1 MTAADALAWLMT
13 YALHSTLLLGAV
25 WLLTSRGPVRSHHL
39 RDLYWKAALVGGVVT
54 ATGQVLLRQV
64 DWAGAFQARAAREG
78 IVVSAVALP
87 MPMPLGRRPVEPAGG
102 TEPAVTAPPPG
113 VPLSTILFLA
123 WGGLAALALGG
134 LAAAHRRLA
143 RRLGRRED
151 VRDFAVLS
159 LLDSLRSDA
168 GVRRAVRLTQSEGLA
183 SPIALGR
190 GEICVP
196 RAVLTDL
203 DAGQQRSVLAHELA
217 HLTRRDPLWLTGA
230 SLLERLFF
238 FQPLNRLARRRI
250 QESAEY
256 LCDDWAVGRT
266 GSGLT
271 MAKSLMKVAEWM
283 HAEPSPVPLAGMA
296 ENPSH
301 LVSRVKRLVEHRGN
315 LEARRAWPVPLA
327 CALLLLTAAAVPGVT
342 AYGSEETPGFV
353 GRSITGQEFGP
364 RQDPGAEPD
373 VEAVVKDMP
382 EPEPMP
388 SADTSGESLEGA
400 VAGAGAGQAAV
411 AAAGKDGETAPDTV
425 GLAALIA
432 ALRDPD
438 AGVRRAAAQSLG
450 NIENPRAVDGLV
462 AVLGDSD
469 VEVRRAAVWALGEI
483 EDRRAVDALLP
494 LLKDADPE
502 VRKSAAWALGNIED
516 PRAADGLAGALRDE
530 SAEVRKTAA
539 WALGELELTAAP
551 AGLIEAM
558 RDADPE
564 VRKSAV
570 WSVGQMG
577 DARAVPALRDMLA
590 DASAE
595 VRSGAIQALGEIRNA
610 DALQALIDAMKSKDP
625 EVRRAA
631 ADALGNR

>member
-13 YALHSTLLLGAV
+13 YALHSTLLLGGV

-39 RDLYWKAALVGGVVT
+39 RDLYWKAALVGGLVT

-64 DWAGAFQARAAREG
+64 SWTGPFQVPAARQG
-78 IVVSAVALP
+78 IVVDAVALP
-87 MPMPLGRRPVEPAGG
+87 MPMPLGRGAAANGPEATG
-102 TEPAVTAPPPG
+102 APDAASASG
-113 VPLSTILFLA
+113 VPVSTFLFFA
-123 WGGLAALALGG
+123 WTGIAVLALAG
-134 LAAAHRRLA
+134 LVAAHLRLS
-143 RRLGRRED
+143 RRLGRREE
-151 VRDFAVLS
+151 VRDFALLS
-159 LLDSLRSDA
+159 LLESLRNDA
-168 GVRRAVRLTQSEGLA
+168 GMRRPVRLTRSGSLA

-190 GEICVP
+190 SEICVP
-196 RAVLTDL
+196 DAVLTDL

-230 SLLERLFF
+230 SLLERVFF
-238 FQPLNRLARRRI
+238 FQPLNRMARRKI

-283 HAEPSPVPLAGMA
+283 HGEPNPVPLAGMA

-301 LVSRVKRLVEHRGN
+301 LVSRVKRLVEHRGAF
-315 LEARRAWPVPLA
+315 EARRAWPVPLA
-327 CALLLLTAAAVPGVT
+327 CGLLLLTAAAVPGVT
-342 AYGSEETPGFV
+342 AAYGNEETPSFNGQ
-353 GRSITGQEFGP
+353 SITGDTQRP
-364 RQDPGAEPD
+364 LPALRQAIDAIDHEQVAE
-373 VEAVVKDMP
+373 
-382 EPEPMP
+382 
-388 SADTSGESLEGA
+388 
-400 VAGAGAGQAAV
+400 QARE
-411 AAAGKDGETAPDTV
+411 AAAAATRQLQDKLDGGIVLAPGKDGRALPDTL

-432 ALRDPD
+432 ALKDSD

-450 NIENPRAVDGLV
+450 NIESPRAVDALV
-462 AVLGDSD
+462 AVLKDSD
-469 VEVRRAAVWALGEI
+469 VEVRRAAAWALGEI
-483 EDRRAVDALLP
+483 EDRRAVDGLVAS
-494 LLKDADPE
+494 LKDSDAE
-502 VRKSAAWALGNIED
+502 TRKSAAWALGNIED

-530 SAEVRKTAA
+530 SPEVRKTAA

-551 AGLIEAM
+551 PALIEAM

-564 VRKSAV
+564 VRKTAV

-577 DARAVPALRDMLA
+577 DARAVPALREMLA

-595 VRSGAIQALGEIRNA
+595 VRSGAIEALGEIRNA
-610 DALQALIDAMKSKDP
+610 DALQALIDAMKSNDA

-631 ADALGNR
+631 AEALGNR

>member
-13 YALHSTLLLGAV
+13 YALHSTLLLGGV

-87 MPMPLGRRPVEPAGG
+87 MPMPMPLGRRPAQPDGA
-102 TEPAVTAPPPG
+102 TEPAVAAPTPR
-113 VPLSTILFLA
+113 VSLSTILFLA

-151 VRDFAVLS
+151 VRDYAVLS

-168 GVRRAVRLTQSEGLA
+168 GMRRVVRLTQSDGLA

-190 GEICVP
+190 SEICVP
-196 RAVLTDL
+196 RAVLSDL
-203 DAGQQRSVLAHELA
+203 DAAQQRSVLAHELA
-217 HLTRRDPLWLTGA
+217 HLARRDPLWLTGA

-283 HAEPSPVPLAGMA
+283 HTEPSPVPLAGMA

-301 LVSRVKRLVEHRGN
+301 LVSRVKRLVEHRGSV
-315 LEARRAWPVPLA
+315 EARRVWPVPLA
-327 CALLLLTAAAVPGVT
+327 CGLLLVTAAAVPGVT
-342 AYGSEETPGFV
+342 AYGSEETPAFV
-353 GRSITGQEFGP
+353 ERSATGQEFGQ
-364 RQDPGAEPD
+364 RQDPGAEPGIQVD
-373 VEAVVKDMP
+373 EKDMP

-388 SADTSGESLEGA
+388 SADTNGESLEGA
-400 VAGAGAGQAAV
+400 AAGADLEFAVAG
-411 AAAGKDGETAPDTV
+411 KESETAHDTL

-432 ALRDPD
+432 ALRDSD

-450 NIENPRAVDGLV
+450 NIESPRAVDGLIG
-462 AVLGDSD
+462 VLRDSD

-483 EDRRAVDALLP
+483 EDPRAVDALVP
-494 LLKDADPE
+494 MLKDPDPE

-516 PRAADGLAGALRDE
+516 PRAADGLAGALSDE
-530 SAEVRKTAA
+530 SVEVRKTAA

-558 RDADPE
+558 RDSDPE

-595 VRSGAIQALGEIRNA
+595 VRSSAIEALGEIRNA
-610 DALQALIDAMKSKDP
+610 DALQALIDAMKSNDP
-625 EVRRAA
+625 EIRRAA
-631 ADALGNR
+631 AEALGDR

>member
-13 YALHSTLLLGAV
+13 YALHSTLLLGGV
-25 WLLTSRGPVRSHHL
+25 WLLTARGPVRSHHL
-39 RDLYWKAALVGGVVT
+39 RDLYWKAAIVGGIVT
-54 ATGQVLLRQV
+54 STGQVLLRQV
-64 DWAGAFQARAAREG
+64 DWAGAFQARAARQG

-87 MPMPLGRRPVEPAGG
+87 MPMPLGRRPAGPAEPAGS
-102 TEPAVTAPPPG
+102 TEPAVAAPAPG
-113 VPLSTILFLA
+113 VPLSTILFAA
-123 WGGLAALALGG
+123 WGALAALALGG
-134 LAAAHRRLA
+134 LAAAHRRLG

-168 GVRRAVRLTQSEGLA
+168 GMRRAVRLTQSDGLA

-190 GEICVP
+190 SEICVP

-203 DAGQQRSVLAHELA
+203 DDAQQRSVLAHELA
-217 HLTRRDPLWLTGA
+217 HLTRHDPLWLTGA

-301 LVSRVKRLVEHRGN
+301 LVSRVKRLVEHRGG

-327 CALLLLTAAAVPGVT
+327 CGLLLLTAAAVPGVT
-342 AYGSEETPGFV
+342 AYGSEETPAFV
-353 GRSITGQEFGP
+353 QRSVTGGELDQGQKP
-364 RQDPGAEPD
+364 QGEPAARTD
-373 VEAVVKDMP
+373 EAPMP

-388 SADTSGESLEGA
+388 SADTKGKSLEGA
-400 VAGAGAGQAAV
+400 VAGAGNAIL
-411 AAAGKDGETAPDTV
+411 AGKGGETQDTL

-432 ALRDPD
+432 ALRDSD

-450 NIENPRAVDGLV
+450 NIESPRAVDGLIG
-462 AVLGDSD
+462 VLRDSD

-483 EDRRAVDALLP
+483 EDRRAVDALIP
-494 LLKDADPE
+494 MLKDADPE

-516 PRAADGLAGALRDE
+516 PRAADALAGALRDE
-530 SAEVRKTAA
+530 SVEVRKTAA

-551 AGLIEAM
+551 AALIEAM
-558 RDADPE
+558 KDADPE

-577 DARAVPALRDMLA
+577 DARAVPALRGMLA
-590 DASAE
+590 DISVE
-595 VRSGAIQALGEIRNA
+595 VRIGSIQALSEIRNA
-610 DALQALIDAMKSKDP
+610 DALQALIDAMKSNDA
-625 EVRRAA
+625 EIRRAA
-631 ADALGNR
+631 AEALGDR

>member
-13 YALHSTLLLGAV
+13 YALHSTLLLGGV

-78 IVVSAVALP
+78 IVVDAVALP
-87 MPMPLGRRPVEPAGG
+87 MPMPLGRRPAEPAGT
-102 TEPAVTAPPPG
+102 TEPAAAAPAPG
-113 VPLSTILFLA
+113 VPLSTILFIA
-123 WGGLAALALGG
+123 WGGIAALALGG

-143 RRLGRRED
+143 RRLGWRED
-151 VRDFAVLS
+151 VRDYAVLS

-168 GVRRAVRLTQSEGLA
+168 GMHRAVRLTQSDGLA

-190 GEICVP
+190 SEICVP

-203 DAGQQRSVLAHELA
+203 DAAQQRSVLAHELA
-217 HLTRRDPLWLTGA
+217 HLARRDPLWLTGA
-230 SLLERLFF
+230 SLLERIFF

-296 ENPSH
+296 ENPSQ
-301 LVSRVKRLVEHRGN
+301 LVSRVKRLVEHRGG

-327 CALLLLTAAAVPGVT
+327 CGLLLLTAAAVPGVT
-342 AYGSEETPGFV
+342 AYGSEETPAFI
-353 GRSITGQEFGP
+353 GRSVTGQEFSQ
-364 RQDPGAEPD
+364 RQEPQAEPD
-373 VEAVVKDMP
+373 IKVDAKDLP

-388 SADTSGESLEGA
+388 SADTNGESLDGV
-400 VAGAGAGQAAV
+400 VAGADEPAV
-411 AAAGKDGETAPDTV
+411 PVAGKDGETARDTL

-432 ALRDPD
+432 ALRDSD

-450 NIENPRAVDGLV
+450 NIESPRAVDGLI
-462 AVLGDSD
+462 AVLRDSD

-483 EDRRAVDALLP
+483 EDRRAVDALIP
-494 LLKDADPE
+494 MLKDADPE

-516 PRAADGLAGALRDE
+516 PRAADGLAGALSDE
-530 SAEVRKTAA
+530 SVEVRKTAA

-595 VRSGAIQALGEIRNA
+595 VRSSAIQALGEIRNA
-610 DALQALIDAMKSKDP
+610 DALQALIDAMKSNDP

-631 ADALGNR
+631 AEALGDR

>member
-13 YALHSTLLLGAV
+13 YALHSTLLLGGV

-87 MPMPLGRRPVEPAGG
+87 MPMPLGRRPAEPDG
-102 TEPAVTAPPPG
+102 TSEPAVTAPAPR

-151 VRDFAVLS
+151 VRDYAVLS

-168 GVRRAVRLTQSEGLA
+168 GMRRAVRLTQSDGLA

-190 GEICVP
+190 SEICVP
-196 RAVLTDL
+196 RAVLSDL
-203 DAGQQRSVLAHELA
+203 DAAQQRSVLAHELA
-217 HLTRRDPLWLTGA
+217 HLARRDPLWLTGA

-283 HAEPSPVPLAGMA
+283 HTEPSPVPLAGMA

-301 LVSRVKRLVEHRGN
+301 LVSRVKRLVEHRGS
-315 LEARRAWPVPLA
+315 LEARSAWPVPLA
-327 CALLLLTAAAVPGVT
+327 CGLLLLTAAAVPGVT
-342 AYGSEETPGFV
+342 AHGSEETPAFLE
-353 GRSITGQEFGP
+353 RSVTGQEFGQ

-373 VEAVVKDMP
+373 IQVAEKDMP

-388 SADTSGESLEGA
+388 SADTNGESLEGA
-400 VAGAGAGQAAV
+400 AAGADLEFAVAGKESQ
-411 AAAGKDGETAPDTV
+411 TAQDTL

-432 ALRDPD
+432 ALRDSD

-450 NIENPRAVDGLV
+450 NIESPRAVDGLIG
-462 AVLGDSD
+462 VLRDSD

-483 EDRRAVDALLP
+483 EDRRAVDALIP
-494 LLKDADPE
+494 MLKDADPE

-516 PRAADGLAGALRDE
+516 PRAADGLAGALGDE

-558 RDADPE
+558 RDSDPE

-595 VRSGAIQALGEIRNA
+595 VRSSAIEALGEIRNA
-610 DALQALIDAMKSKDP
+610 DALQALIDAMKSNDP

-631 ADALGNR
+631 AEALGDR

>member
-13 YALHSTLLLGAV
+13 YALHSTLLLGGV

-78 IVVSAVALP
+78 IVVNAVSLP
-87 MPMPLGRRPVEPAGG
+87 MPMPMSIGRRPAQPAGTAEPAGPV
-102 TEPAVTAPPPG
+102 PAPAI
-113 VPLSTILFLA
+113 PLSTILIMA
-123 WGGLAALALGG
+123 WGGIAALALGG

-143 RRLGRRED
+143 FRLGRRED
-151 VRDFAVLS
+151 VRDYAVLS

-168 GVRRAVRLTQSEGLA
+168 GMRRPVRLTRSDGLA

-190 GEICVP
+190 SEICVP
-196 RAVLTDL
+196 GAVLTDL
-203 DAGQQRSVLAHELA
+203 DAAQQRSVLAHELA
-217 HLTRRDPLWLTGA
+217 HIARRDPLWLTGA
-230 SLLERLFF
+230 SLLERVFF

-266 GSGLT
+266 GSGIT

-301 LVSRVKRLVEHRGN
+301 LVSRVKRLVEHRGG

-327 CALLLLTAAAVPGVT
+327 CGLLLLTAAAVPGVT
-342 AYGSEETPGFV
+342 AYGSEETPAFIERGV
-353 GRSITGQEFGP
+353 TGQEFGQ
-364 RQDPGAEPD
+364 RQDPAAEPEVQAD
-373 VEAVVKDMP
+373 EKDMQQA
-382 EPEPMP
+382 EPKLSP
-388 SADTSGESLEGA
+388 DTNDESLEGA
-400 VAGAGAGQAAV
+400 
-411 AAAGKDGETAPDTV
+411 AAGVDQEFVIAGKAGEAAPDTL

-432 ALRDPD
+432 ALRDSD

-450 NIENPRAVDGLV
+450 NIESPRAVDGLI
-462 AVLGDSD
+462 AVLRDSD

-494 LLKDADPE
+494 LLKDADAE

-516 PRAADGLAGALRDE
+516 PRAADGLAGALGDE
-530 SAEVRKTAA
+530 SVEVRRTAA

-564 VRKSAV
+564 VRKTAV

-610 DALQALIDAMKSKDP
+610 DALQALIDAMKSTDP

-631 ADALGNR
+631 AEALGDR